1 MVGCG
6 KMLVIYMALKLTDHI
21 VLTFPI
27 SYLSTH
33 NQLLR
38 AALYLCDSSHGDVKV
53 FFFFWK
59 YESRSEPEECKDCA

>member
-38 AALYLCDSSHGDVKV
+38 AALYLCDSNHGDVKV
-53 FFFFWK
+53 FFFL
-59 YESRSEPEECKDCA
+59 EV